1 MNVSLAS
8 DELSVNYNKNGNMKM
23 NINDEETLGLI
34 NRLLE
39 AMHQAGWNQNG
50 GNFTFVYVAQG
61 AQHVGNI
68 QNQNIIHGKHQ
79 EVSTCNEITC
89 LSADEERIRQCISLL
104 MEEHFEDDLLFSQQ
118 NHWQAVYRILVDK
131 GYCKDSDFIG
141 FDSFI
146 LRVMPKR
153 VNRPYK
159 RDSVRN
165 ISKTDFNK
173 SFDRWRYD
181 PTTSGSRIPYDRMV
195 EVTKR
200 FKEIL
205 DENGL

>member
-1 MNVSLAS
+1 
-8 DELSVNYNKNGNMKM
+8 M
-23 NINDEETLGLI
+23 NINEEVPDFLGGLGDMLPADVLKKV
-34 NRLLE
+34 NELLE
-39 AMHQAGWNQNG
+39 QLHRKDKDHQG
-50 GNFTFVYVAQG
+50 GTVFIYAPGSQYVDKQ
-61 AQHVGNI
+61 
-68 QNQNIIHGKHQ
+68 IIIGDKVHHA
-79 EVSTCNEITC
+79 
-89 LSADEERIRQCISLL
+89 LSPAPDRGGELEERIRQCISLL

-173 SFDRWRYD
+173 PFDRWRYD

-195 EVTKR
+195 EVAKR

>member
-8 DELSVNYNKNGNMKM
+8 DELSINYYKNGNMKM

-68 QNQNIIHGKHQ
+68 QNQNIIHGKPQ
-79 EVSTCNEITC
+79 EASTCNEITC
-89 LSADEERIRQCISLL
+89 LSADEDRIRQCISLL

-146 LRVMPKR
+146 L
-153 VNRPYK
+153 PYK

-173 SFDRWRYD
+173 PFDRWRYD